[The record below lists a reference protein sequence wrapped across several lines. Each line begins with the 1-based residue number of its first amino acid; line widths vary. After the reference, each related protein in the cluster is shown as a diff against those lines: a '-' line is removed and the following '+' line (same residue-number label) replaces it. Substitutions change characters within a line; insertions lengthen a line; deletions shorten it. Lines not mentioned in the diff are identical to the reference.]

1 MSGSNHQ
8 SFQPGTTPTHR
19 RRQRGFTLLEVIV
32 ALTITGFVLGG
43 LFTLLGGSKRLSW
56 ASEDS
61 LARAAR
67 VRAAVNFA
75 MLENE
80 FNEVE
85 PVLQH
90 QRLDIRDG
98 EMLEPPERKTQA
110 TVNQLGRY
118 QVFDPERGELF
129 EGTRWILLELPQ

>member
-1 MSGSNHQ
+1 MKGSRVR
-8 SFQPGTTPTHR
+8 SPVAPTHGSQ
-19 RRQRGFTLLEVIV
+19 QRGFTLLEVIV

-56 ASEDS
+56 ASEES

-75 MLENE
+75 MLENQ
-80 FNEVE
+80 FLEVE
-85 PVLQH
+85 PILQH

-98 EMLEPPERKTQA
+98 DMLEPPERKTQA
-110 TVNQLGRY
+110 TLNQLGRFEVY
-118 QVFDPERGELF
+118 DRERGELF